1 MSYNLLQ
8 SFLFLVT
15 VQSTCEF
22 KYLTPDQ
29 TKLNI
34 ANLFLAKKKK
44 GLALD
49 VNFRGE
55 ATLDIGPFYLW
66 QHGISED

>member
-1 MSYNLLQ
+1 MRIQILENGS
-8 SFLFLVT
+8 
-15 VQSTCEF
+15 
-22 KYLTPDQ
+22 DQ
-29 TKLNI
+29 VEYSKSV
-34 ANLFLAKKKK
+34 LAKKKKK

-66 QHGISED
+66 QHGISEN

>member
-22 KYLTPDQ
+22 KYLHDTGSDQ
-29 TKLNI
+29 VEYSKSV
-34 ANLFLAKKKK
+34 FSQKKK
-44 GLALD
+44 G
-49 VNFRGE
+49 FSTRCK
-55 ATLDIGPFYLW
+55 F
-66 QHGISED
+66 

>member
-1 MSYNLLQ
+1 M
-8 SFLFLVT
+8 
-15 VQSTCEF
+15 
-22 KYLTPDQ
+22 TPDQ

-66 QHGISED
+66 QHGISEN

>member
-1 MSYNLLQ
+1 MRIQILDTGS
-8 SFLFLVT
+8 
-15 VQSTCEF
+15 
-22 KYLTPDQ
+22 DQ
-29 TKLNI
+29 VEYSKSV
-34 ANLFLAKKKK
+34 FSQKKKK

-66 QHGISED
+66 QRGISED